1 MRQNLAQRLVDL
13 RCLSLTSQRVANLRL
28 DHAERRFHIAPLVV
42 LLKEPPLIKFIVVIH
57 LPPKVTLALPLCF
70 LILTSHSRHT
80 PFGRA
85 VTALMRVSKN
95 WKDFHAMLNH
105 AFPKRSSQDLL
116 FS

>member
-1 MRQNLAQRLVDL
+1 MASGGNFPFATKIAKLE
-13 RCLSLTSQRVANLRL
+13 VASDYN
-28 DHAERRFHIAPLVV
+28 IP
-42 LLKEPPLIKFIVVIH
+42 LKEPPLIKFIVVIH
-57 LPPKVTLALPLCF
+57 LPPKVTLALPRCF

-105 AFPKRSSQDLL
+105 AFRKRSSQDLL

>member
-1 MRQNLAQRLVDL
+1 MASGGNFPFATKIAKLE
-13 RCLSLTSQRVANLRL
+13 VASDYN
-28 DHAERRFHIAPLVV
+28 IP
-42 LLKEPPLIKFIVVIH
+42 LKEPPLIKFIVVIH
-57 LPPKVTLALPLCF
+57 LPPKV
-70 LILTSHSRHT
+70 T

-105 AFPKRSSQDLL
+105 AFRKRSSQDLL